1 MTEKPGIAEPCKCP
15 QCGSGWNYKDG
26 LRYTTSEGSVQ
37 RFLCRNCGF
46 RFSDPNKSY
55 MTYQAKEDRQI
66 CVILQ
71 DAKNLTTATET
82 KIVAG
87 EKGKTEQDVNGKL
100 VEFGFHMQKENFAK
114 TTIETFS
121 FLLRKL
127 QGSGANLLDPESVK
141 DVLSKLEMS
150 NNSKATIKGA
160 YSCFLKYVG
169 ISWKPPKIHF
179 QAKIPFIP
187 AEQEIDALIA
197 GSGRT
202 TSALLQTLKETGMRI
217 GEALRLKWTDI
228 NAESATIIL
237 NEPEKGSNPRIFRV
251 SSKLIG
257 MLQALPKKTD
267 KAFGTST
274 VQNRLSMLQQQRKRL
289 ALKLGNPRL
298 NRITFHTLRHW
309 KGTME
314 YHKTHDIW
322 HVKQLLGHKSVTST
336 EIYIN
341 VEQAIFN
348 EDNQQF
354 HVKAVSS
361 VAEASK
367 LLEVGFEYVM
377 DMDGKKLLRK
387 RK

>member
-1 MTEKPGIAEPCKCP
+1 MEVLAVKCP
-15 QCGSGWNYKDG
+15 QCGNSRVFKDG
-26 LRYTTSEGSVQ
+26 LRYTAEGQVQ
-37 RFLCRNCGF
+37 RFLCRSCGF
-46 RFSDPNKSY
+46 RFSESNKPY
-55 MTYQAKEDRQI
+55 MTCQTKEDRQI
-66 CVILQ
+66 CVTLQ
-71 DAKNLTTATET
+71 GAKNLATATET
-82 KIVAG
+82 RTVAG
-87 EKGKTEQDVNGKL
+87 EERRQDVKGKL

-121 FLLRKL
+121 FLLKRL
-127 QGSGANLLDPESVK
+127 QDSGADLLDPESVK
-141 DVLSKLEMS
+141 DVLSKLKMS

-160 YSCFLKYVG
+160 YSCFLKYFG

-179 QAKIPFIP
+179 QTKIPFIP
-187 AEQEIDALIA
+187 TEQEIDALIA

-267 KAFGTST
+267 KAFGAST

-348 EDNQQF
+348 EDDQQF
-354 HVKAVSS
+354 HVKVASS
-361 VAEASK
+361 VAEATK